1 MDCTSTYKYRSVP
14 SKYYPK
20 YQRLLIKYRIK
31 KGPNRQI
38 EYLGALTSKSRS
50 KKGP

>member
-1 MDCTSTYKYRSVP
+1 MDCTSTYKYTSVP
-14 SKYYPK
+14 SKCYPK
-20 YQRLLIKYRIK
+20 YQRLLIKTAGFA
-31 KGPNRQI
+31 GPNRQI